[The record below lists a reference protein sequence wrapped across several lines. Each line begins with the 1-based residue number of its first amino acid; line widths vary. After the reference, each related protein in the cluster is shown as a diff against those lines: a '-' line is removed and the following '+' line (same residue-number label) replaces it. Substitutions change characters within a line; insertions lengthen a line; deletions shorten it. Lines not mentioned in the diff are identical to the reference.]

1 MLRVGVK
8 QKGCSGNSYNLE
20 FTDKKGKFDE
30 IVQQDGKS
38 VMIKW
43 ESAEYNEYLSNAK
56 FRCNGVSGF
65 QSVDHCAWF
74 GNGLYTEQ
82 TLSLIC
88 FL

>member
-1 MLRVGVK
+1 VGVK

-43 ESAEYNEYLSNAK
+43 ESAVYDEYLSNAK
-56 FRCNGVSGF
+56 
-65 QSVDHCAWF
+65 
-74 GNGLYTEQ
+74 
-82 TLSLIC
+82 I
-88 FL
+88 